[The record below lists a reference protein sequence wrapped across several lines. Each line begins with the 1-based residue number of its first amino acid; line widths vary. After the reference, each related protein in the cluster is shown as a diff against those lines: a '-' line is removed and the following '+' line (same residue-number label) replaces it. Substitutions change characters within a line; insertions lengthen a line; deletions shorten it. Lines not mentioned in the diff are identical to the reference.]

1 MKNVSISY
9 KKDLI
14 KVPRHIHWDRSLATA
29 PNYTSYT
36 IYFSATA
43 INGGAEQIDESPFSS
58 FIIHK
63 LEEQSKVIETGSNN
77 SQWWIDLEVSIGRE
91 QRSPLDKKALIEFGK
106 RRLYK
111 EWFTWSIKNIWHH
124 VRECYVVV
132 AWSIYS
138 LLDSKDK

>member
-43 INGGAEQIDESPFSS
+43 INGGAEQIDESLSSS
-58 FIIHK
+58 FIIPK

-77 SQWWIDLEVSIGRE
+77 SQ
-91 QRSPLDKKALIEFGK
+91 
-106 RRLYK
+106 
-111 EWFTWSIKNIWHH
+111 
-124 VRECYVVV
+124 
-132 AWSIYS
+132 
-138 LLDSKDK
+138 